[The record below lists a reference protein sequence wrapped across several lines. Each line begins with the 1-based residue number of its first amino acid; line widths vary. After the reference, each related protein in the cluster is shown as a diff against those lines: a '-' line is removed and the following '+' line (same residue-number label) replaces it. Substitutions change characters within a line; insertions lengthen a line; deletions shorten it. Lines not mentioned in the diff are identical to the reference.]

1 MGYELEYEDWLE
13 RERNKTEAGGKHLID
28 SDVELDEAAMLDALK
43 DSKDWQ
49 QQLDADTENLITD
62 WTDYKEQDECY
73 GE

>member
-1 MGYELEYEDWLE
+1 MGFELEHEDWIE
-13 RERNKTEAGGKHLID
+13 RHRQRLQADGKHLID
-28 SDVELDEAAMLDALK
+28 DDVELDEAAMLDALEGAK
-43 DSKDWQ
+43 AWQ

>member
-13 RERNKTEAGGKHLID
+13 RERNKTEANGQVLINA
-28 SDVELDEAAMLDALK
+28 DVELDEQAVLDALEDAK
-43 DSKDWQ
+43 AWQ
-49 QQLDADTENLITD
+49 MQLDDDDKNLSAE